1 MCAVASEHEH
11 AMTKFSR
18 TSKRKDSEK
27 VSDHLLYV
35 QCMHENTHVYIRTCM
50 YMYVPVVFT
59 K

>member
-35 QCMHENTHVYIRTCM
+35 QCMHENTHVYTYMHVYVRTSCIH
-50 YMYVPVVFT
+50 
-59 K
+59 